1 MSTTPVLTSDIKKQ
15 TGRHGAYVCPECGS
29 RYPGKFA
36 LGQHRQKQHDIP
48 NDWVRRKQGG
58 APTTASEPASKR
70 TAKIS
75 TLEIVERGGHF
86 KCPECG
92 EKFPLRRTLG
102 VHRAAKHGVRG
113 TSVAAQSYAVKR
125 AATTHVNGHP
135 ATTAVKL
142 VRGKYHCPECQAKH
156 NDLQHL
162 GLHRRTAHGI
172 QGVFSFKHQARQKQ
186 KQLLLKG
193 AQQNEYPASHETD
206 NDPTYL
212 PPPAQPASSNGA
224 GRPRKAAWTEE
235 SLSGFVFAHVHSLIE
250 DACRGREDSIP
261 HVTQRISEL
270 LHLEVHGQA
279 ARAQRVGL
287 LRRMS

>member
-1 MSTTPVLTSDIKKQ
+1 MSAAPVLTADIRKQ
-15 TGRHGAYVCPECGS
+15 PGKHGAYLCPECGS

-36 LGQHRQKQHDIP
+36 LGEHRQKQHDIP
-48 NDWVRRKQGG
+48 NDWVKHTKGRPPK
-58 APTTASEPASKR
+58 PASDR
-70 TAKIS
+70 TAKIP
-75 TLEIVERGGHF
+75 TLDIVQRNGQF

-92 EKFPLRRTLG
+92 EKFPKRNTLG
-102 VHRAAKHGVRG
+102 VHRASKHGVRG
-113 TSVAAQSYAVKR
+113 TSVAAKNYAVNR
-125 AATTHVNGHP
+125 AATTHVNGHI

-142 VRGKYHCPECQAKH
+142 VRGKYRCPECQAKY

-162 GLHRRTAHGI
+162 GLHRRAAHDI
-172 QGVFSFKHQARQKQ
+172 HGVFSFKHQARQKQ

-206 NDPTYL
+206 NDPAYL
-212 PPPAQPASSNGA
+212 SPSPQPVSPNGA
-224 GRPRKAAWTEE
+224 GRRKTAWTNE

-250 DACRGREDSIP
+250 DACRGREDAIP
-261 HVTQRISEL
+261 DVTQRISEL
-270 LHLEVHGQA
+270 LHLEIHGQA